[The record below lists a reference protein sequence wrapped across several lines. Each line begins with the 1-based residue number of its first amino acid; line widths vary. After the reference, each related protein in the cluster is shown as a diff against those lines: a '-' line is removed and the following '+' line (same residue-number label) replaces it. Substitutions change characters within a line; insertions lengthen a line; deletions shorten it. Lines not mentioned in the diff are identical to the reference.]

1 MRTTF
6 FDVDTQYDFMR
17 SDGALYVPKAESI
30 IPNLTLL
37 TQYAINNKIQ
47 IMGSVDRHFD
57 SDAELAKNGG
67 PFPDHC
73 MDGTIGQKKIFET
86 GVKAEFLTNSFDYSL
101 EFLRKLGISDQNIF
115 FEKQGYDVFDNINST
130 EILLG
135 SVPRQAVVYGVAT
148 DYCVKAAVIGMIH
161 RNIETYVITDAIKG
175 ITPEGEKT
183 ALDEMVRQGAKLIT
197 TEEVLKKDW
206 Q

>member
-1 MRTTF
+1 
-6 FDVDTQYDFMR
+6 
-17 SDGALYVPKAESI
+17 
-30 IPNLTLL
+30 
-37 TQYAINNKIQ
+37 
-47 IMGSVDRHFD
+47 
-57 SDAELAKNGG
+57 
-67 PFPDHC
+67 